1 MTQKWQRFWFVLK
14 GPTLYWYTSQ
24 QEEKAEGLIKIG
36 SYSIESAGEHKRK
49 YVFQMSH
56 QRFQNFFFAA
66 DNVNDMSKWINCLI
80 TAIQKHK
87 KKSQPDNEEEC
98 YSETESE
105 EESSRS
111 PHSHRKKVNT
121 KTQTQSNTL
130 PRTKGK
136 QNRVSEP
143 ITISQAGGSKIAGN
157 VDEMDEMF
165 HSLKKGGVS
174 LIGQNQPTTHDQLR
188 KSFIK
193 RNKNPVI
200 NEKIHTLRALQS
212 TLKAKEA
219 EIHLINKILDD
230 SEISPQKYREWKQLN
245 EDLLQDIERQYKET
259 VSPNIDTVSKTN
271 SEASTLN
278 LSDEEQLVDAETPV
292 DGSSTSAETQ
302 VPMQTHTTVTEE
314 TTEDYFYI

>member
-1 MTQKWQRFWFVLK
+1 MC
-14 GPTLYWYTSQ
+14 
-24 QEEKAEGLIKIG
+24 
-36 SYSIESAGEHKRK
+36 
-49 YVFQMSH
+49 H
-56 QRFQNFFFAA
+56 QRFQNFIFAA
-66 DNVNDMSKWINCLI
+66 DNVKDMSKWINCLI
-80 TAIQKHK
+80 AAIQKHK
-87 KKSQPDNEEEC
+87 KNVQSQPDNEEEC

-111 PHSHRKKVNT
+111 PLSHRKKVNT
-121 KTQTQSNTL
+121 KTQSNTL

-143 ITISQAGGSKIAGN
+143 VTISQAGGSKIAGN

-219 EIHLINKILDD
+219 ELHLINKILDD
-230 SEISPQKYREWKQLN
+230 SSSHQQKYHQWKEFN
-245 EDLLQDIERQYKET
+245 EDLLQDIERQYKQT
-259 VSPNIDTVSKTN
+259 VSPSIDTVSK
-271 SEASTLN
+271 
-278 LSDEEQLVDAETPV
+278 DQ
-292 DGSSTSAETQ
+292 Q
-302 VPMQTHTTVTEE
+302 
-314 TTEDYFYI
+314 